1 MTILIA
7 GCSSGIGETVAQ
19 RLASEGHNTVLM
31 ARRGKRIHALADS
44 IGRTSSGHAVPVPGD
59 VSESSDCKKAVD
71 VAKETFGH
79 LDALVNA
86 AGAWIEKEFI
96 EVSYDDIQ
104 EFVNTDVIGAA
115 NISRAV
121 LPALKECDSGRII
134 HINGLQGFMRSYPP
148 VLYTTVE
155 TAVRGFCES
164 LRWEAATY
172 GVHVSL
178 LTLGSVANN
187 ANPEPSPELL
197 ADKGARIYLSRNE
210 VAGAVS
216 YILGQPSGV
225 NIDELIV
232 TPLGQHFRFV

>member
-1 MTILIA
+1 
-7 GCSSGIGETVAQ
+7 
-19 RLASEGHNTVLM
+19 M

-44 IGRTSSGHAVPVPGD
+44 MGRTSSGRAVAVPGD
-59 VSESSDCKKAVD
+59 VSESPDCKKAVD

-79 LDALVNA
+79 LDGLVNA

-96 EVSYDDIQ
+96 QVSYDDIQ

-121 LPALKECDSGRII
+121 LPELKECGSGRII
-134 HINGLQGFMRSYPP
+134 HINGLHGFMRSYPP
-148 VLYTTVE
+148 VLYTLVE
-155 TAVRGFCES
+155 TAVRGLCES
-164 LRWEAATY
+164 LRWEAASY
-172 GVHVSL
+172 GVCISL

-187 ANPEPSPELL
+187 ANPEPSSELL
-197 ADKGARIYLSRNE
+197 TDSEVRTHLSRNE

-225 NIDELIV
+225 NIDELIL
-232 TPLGQHFRFV
+232 TPLGQNFRFV